1 MIKINYLKFLPV
13 LGLLFIPLF
22 FNVQLAHAA
31 SGAGVPDSIPQ
42 WVKDDIN
49 THCNSPYNSP
59 LHWGLV
65 SDTWLSPVGQ
75 PSQTNINIAQG
86 TSSINLDL
94 NAIYYRCHVNGGA
107 YPVNGTS
114 DVTFISQ
121 ADRTNIPVPVSFT
134 GTYPSTGLGGNRY
147 NQIVVRQV
155 TYTPS
160 APFQNSQQVT
170 VNLFNRGYYSATND
184 IDRCSIWNTGD
195 YNGLPHQ
202 DNTNPNAGATD
213 CVTGISPFTINV
225 TITQVTIQG
234 AVYSP
239 SGIALDNVP
248 ISGTNV
254 PGGVTTGSP
263 HPGWFSF
270 NETIGNW
277 FSIHAQDPFIGTNGH
292 NYSAVKI
299 TPYIGS
305 VDRSAGATS
314 CSFNGTNYSGP
325 ASYSGYEWQNA
336 NSPNSGTAQCNYG
349 LSTNGGYDFH
359 YTKEQYAHL
368 TASTSVTPTAALYTT
383 QQATFTTTIASTN
396 TLPDDGNDTYT
407 YTVSSYNLVG
417 TNHNSFP
424 TSDSGTCS
432 ATASPKLYPD
442 NSHTVTCTITVPSSV
457 PSGSKLCMEVALT
470 SNASYAT
477 KSITGSPACVSVIT
491 PPTFAINAPTDYEL
505 YSDVTSPTTNPS
517 SKVTSI
523 KVGYTVTC
531 NGYRGTLNLTVAADP
546 KFASH
551 TTTATC
557 SGGTNPT
564 GSWEIFPSPAGT
576 IDTYGVGDYTFTG
589 TIAGGTPSGV
599 SALPPSLL
607 PIQATPATFT
617 IYTVPYA
624 RFYGNDIYSGGTVT
638 FNTKDSTSTG
648 AYGSASQYAVL
659 AHGLI
664 SMASNALSSTTTSPT
679 GPGNLSAANF
689 GATQPLVGLPSTGTT
704 PIDWNASGYYGD
716 TSSDQTLSG
725 TTGVTQKVTIIGKD
739 IFINGN
745 ITVTPPTGTFNDS
758 TTPVVLIVAQG
769 DVYISSTVT
778 QLDAIIE
785 ATGNIYT
792 CSPNTAAKTHDESCT
807 SPLLVN
813 GVLGA
818 GSQIH
823 FDRSFGTRLT
833 AGDASTNAGS
843 YMHYSDLTQP
853 GYNGAA
859 EVINFPAYLYFA
871 SSYISS
877 ATSQGTKPDS
887 LVNVAPLL

>member
-1 MIKINYLKFLPV
+1 MFKKTRAVKTILKLVVFF
-13 LGLLFIPLF
+13 GACFFISQISAGHALAAPPC
-22 FNVQLAHAA
+22 NAGGTWVQAD
-31 SGAGVPDSIPQ
+31 V
-42 WVKDDIN
+42 WVKVVDYQGNLQYWSDNFSFNI
-49 THCNSPYNSP
+49 TALVPKDSAGAPYLQN
-59 LHWGLV
+59 G
-65 SDTWLSPVGQ
+65 DAFD
-75 PSQTNINIAQG
+75 NAQG
-86 TSSINLDL
+86 QNIQTGDYWKTSSLDFNSAGHTHSCFGSPAYDFTDGSNGNILLNCL
-94 NAIYYRCHVNGGA
+94 NANHDANGGA
-107 YPVNGTS
+107 GFAFTPKSVNDSGAAGGSFTKFETFSAAPSNQNGNVAYYFPSWSGVYGTGGFSDLNYANLITVIWTYQLPRPPVN
-114 DVTFISQ
+114 
-121 ADRTNIPVPVSFT
+121 
-134 GTYPSTGLGGNRY
+134 
-147 NQIVVRQV
+147 
-155 TYTPS
+155 
-160 APFQNSQQVT
+160 
-170 VNLFNRGYYSATND
+170 
-184 IDRCSIWNTGD
+184 
-195 YNGLPHQ
+195 
-202 DNTNPNAGATD
+202 
-213 CVTGISPFTINV
+213 
-225 TITQVTIQG
+225 IQG

-239 SGIALDNVP
+239 SGAALDAVN

-292 NYSAVKI
+292 KYSAVKI
-299 TPYIGS
+299 TPYIGG

-314 CSFNGTNYSGP
+314 CSFNGTNYRGP
-325 ASYSGYEWQNA
+325 ASFSGYEWQNA

-517 SKVTSI
+517 SEVTSI

-531 NGYRGTLNLTVAADP
+531 NGYRGTLNLTVAADQ

-551 TTTATC
+551 TTTVTC

-758 TTPVVLIVAQG
+758 TTPVVLIIAQG
-769 DVYISSTVT
+769 DVYIHSNVT

-843 YMHYSDLTQP
+843 YMHYSDLTQF

>member
-1 MIKINYLKFLPV
+1 MFKKTRAVKTILKLVVFF
-13 LGLLFIPLF
+13 GACFFISQISAGHALAAPPC
-22 FNVQLAHAA
+22 NAGGTWVQAD
-31 SGAGVPDSIPQ
+31 V
-42 WVKDDIN
+42 WVKVVDYQGNLQYWSDNFSFNI
-49 THCNSPYNSP
+49 TALVPKDSAGAPYLQN
-59 LHWGLV
+59 G
-65 SDTWLSPVGQ
+65 DAFD
-75 PSQTNINIAQG
+75 NAQG
-86 TSSINLDL
+86 QNIQTGDYWKTSSLDFNSAGHTHSCFGSPAYDFTDGSNGNILLNCL
-94 NAIYYRCHVNGGA
+94 NANHDANGGA
-107 YPVNGTS
+107 GFAFTPKSVNDSGAAGGSFTKFETFSAAPSNQNGNVAYYFPSWSGVYGTGGFSDLNYANLITVIWTYQLPRPPVN
-114 DVTFISQ
+114 
-121 ADRTNIPVPVSFT
+121 
-134 GTYPSTGLGGNRY
+134 
-147 NQIVVRQV
+147 
-155 TYTPS
+155 
-160 APFQNSQQVT
+160 
-170 VNLFNRGYYSATND
+170 
-184 IDRCSIWNTGD
+184 
-195 YNGLPHQ
+195 
-202 DNTNPNAGATD
+202 
-213 CVTGISPFTINV
+213 
-225 TITQVTIQG
+225 IQG

-239 SGIALDNVP
+239 SGAALDAVN

-292 NYSAVKI
+292 KYSAVKI

-531 NGYRGTLNLTVAADP
+531 NGYRGTLNLTVAADQ

-758 TTPVVLIVAQG
+758 TTPVVLIIAQG
-769 DVYISSTVT
+769 DVYIHSNVT

-843 YMHYSDLTQP
+843 YMHYSDLTQF